1 MQKQKMK
8 LIQRLAVEL
17 NMDIVP
23 QEIEERILNLHKE

>member
-1 MQKQKMK
+1 MK